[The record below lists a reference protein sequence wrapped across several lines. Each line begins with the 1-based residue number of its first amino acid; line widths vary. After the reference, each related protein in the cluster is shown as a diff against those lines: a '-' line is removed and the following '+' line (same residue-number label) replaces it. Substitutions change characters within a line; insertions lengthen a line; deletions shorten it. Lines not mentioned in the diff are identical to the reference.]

1 MHNRRR
7 LRCNLKKNGELQ
19 YEQFKKKKHVEYN
32 VTFYMQIIFVFSK
45 SKKTFVL
52 FYFGNVIR

>member
-1 MHNRRR
+1 MVNYSTNS
-7 LRCNLKKNGELQ
+7 L
-19 YEQFKKKKHVEYN
+19 KKKHVEYN